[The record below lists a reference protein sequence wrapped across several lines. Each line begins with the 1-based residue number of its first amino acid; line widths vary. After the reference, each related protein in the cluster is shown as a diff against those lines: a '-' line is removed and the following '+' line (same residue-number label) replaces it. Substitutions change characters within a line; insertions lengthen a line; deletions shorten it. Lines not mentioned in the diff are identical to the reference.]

1 MYVNTNINDMES
13 IINKISID
21 PYSVSKKISN
31 QQLAKV
37 IEYANDKYYNSDDE
51 IITDE
56 IYDILREQLIKR
68 DPKNPI
74 LKKVG
79 APIPVNKVKLPFW
92 MGSMDKIKPDT
103 NVLSRWIQKYKKP
116 YNISDKL
123 DGTSG
128 MFHFFKKDRK
138 WKTRLYTRG
147 NGTYGQDISH
157 LIPYLFPNIKQNL
170 PDEQELCVR
179 GEIIMSKKNFKKY
192 DMKNSRSLTN
202 GIVNSKKNIN
212 VSIIKDVDFVV
223 FDLVEP
229 RTKKSKALKYVKSL
243 GFKTVWNININSLTN
258 DNLSDFLIKRRKES
272 PYEIDGIIVEED
284 KKHKRITSGNPKYG
298 FAFKMVLSD
307 QIVESKI
314 LDVIWQASKH
324 GALKPRILIES
335 VIIGGITINYLTGH
349 NAKYIKDNVL
359 GPGAIIKLT
368 LGGGIIPHILET
380 IKPAKQPKLPHDID
394 YHWNKTNIDI
404 VLDKINS
411 NDEVIIRRIT
421 HFFNKIETKFLS
433 KGLITRMIKNG
444 FQNINDFINAT
455 QDDFLQ
461 FEGIK
466 EKLATK
472 LYNSI
477 QLSIKDVPLEKLMD
491 ASNIFGYG
499 FGERKF
505 KAIIKI
511 IPNILTIQKNEQELI
526 EMVENIKGFKTTA
539 SQFAVNLPAFK
550 MFMTKYP
557 KITIKNITNNKRK
570 REASDSESNHLD
582 DLNVLFTGIRDK
594 ELEKYILEHGGEI
607 SNSFTNS
614 VNIVIT
620 GDLQSKS
627 GKIKKAKKKNI
638 PIVLIDNFKNTYIN

>member
-1 MYVNTNINDMES
+1 MYINANINDMES

-68 DPKNPI
+68 DPKNTI
-74 LKKVG
+74 LKKIG
-79 APIPVNKVKLPFW
+79 APILVNKVKLPFW

-229 RTKKSKALKYVKSL
+229 RTKK
-243 GFKTVWNININSLTN
+243 
-258 DNLSDFLIKRRKES
+258 
-272 PYEIDGIIVEED
+272 
-284 KKHKRITSGNPKYG
+284 
-298 FAFKMVLSD
+298 
-307 QIVESKI
+307 
-314 LDVIWQASKH
+314 
-324 GALKPRILIES
+324 
-335 VIIGGITINYLTGH
+335 
-349 NAKYIKDNVL
+349 
-359 GPGAIIKLT
+359 
-368 LGGGIIPHILET
+368 
-380 IKPAKQPKLPHDID
+380 
-394 YHWNKTNIDI
+394 
-404 VLDKINS
+404 
-411 NDEVIIRRIT
+411 
-421 HFFNKIETKFLS
+421 
-433 KGLITRMIKNG
+433 
-444 FQNINDFINAT
+444 
-455 QDDFLQ
+455 
-461 FEGIK
+461 
-466 EKLATK
+466 
-472 LYNSI
+472 
-477 QLSIKDVPLEKLMD
+477 
-491 ASNIFGYG
+491 
-499 FGERKF
+499 
-505 KAIIKI
+505 
-511 IPNILTIQKNEQELI
+511 
-526 EMVENIKGFKTTA
+526 
-539 SQFAVNLPAFK
+539 
-550 MFMTKYP
+550 
-557 KITIKNITNNKRK
+557 
-570 REASDSESNHLD
+570 
-582 DLNVLFTGIRDK
+582 
-594 ELEKYILEHGGEI
+594 
-607 SNSFTNS
+607 
-614 VNIVIT
+614 
-620 GDLQSKS
+620 
-627 GKIKKAKKKNI
+627 
-638 PIVLIDNFKNTYIN
+638 